1 MDLTQLTIKAGG
13 IVSKS
18 KLTRPA
24 KLQMLTWLENEA
36 TEAQVKAFLLDG
48 AIVKLDKQAE
58 EIVNARFESL

>member
-1 MDLTQLTIKAGG
+1 MDLTQLMIKAGG
-13 IVSKS
+13 IVTKS

-36 TEAQVKAFLLDG
+36 TETQVKAFLLDG

-58 EIVNARFESL
+58 EIVNARFENL